1 MIRPMLQGCQLP
13 LAGHRSHV
21 AILLDLLPKGW
32 HLPEVNLLFCSLVD
46 REYIGVLMP
55 KGISSRMQTYPGRCA
70 DGTGV
75 HALEAKSLFCHLIQM
90 RRFEIQTTIGTKY
103 FVTDIVSENENDIGF
118 IGCGRHR
125 KPGQVYQ

>member
-1 MIRPMLQGCQLP
+1 MIRPMLQCCQLP
-13 LAGHRSHV
+13 LAGHRGHV

-55 KGISSRMQTYPGRCA
+55 KGIGSRMQTYPGWCA

-75 HALEAKSLFCHLIQM
+75 HALEPKSLFCHLIQM
-90 RRFEIQTTIGTKY
+90 RRFKIQATIGPKSL
-103 FVTDIVSENENDIGF
+103 VTDIVSENEHDIGLVS
-118 IGCGRHR
+118 CGRHR
-125 KPGQVYQ
+125 KPSQQYQ